1 MYTPRP
7 YQLDCL
13 AALAKAREDGVKK
26 GLVIMASGLGKTL
39 TAAFDVRQ
47 FLETQPNA
55 RVLCLCHQEEILL
68 QSKRKFQKVFG
79 EEYSYGLYTGNYKTR
94 HAVSFLFATFQ
105 TMRDHREEFPS
116 DAFAYVLVDE
126 AHHTSAE
133 TYQPTVDYFA
143 PQFLLG
149 LTATKDRMD
158 GQDILDTYEQ
168 VLYEMDIY
176 DGWNQDWLARVDYR
190 IMLDDLN
197 QEEFEKYVGPS
208 ASGEKVSLSQLNRTI
223 FAPQRDEDIVKSI
236 REQLSDLENPSIF
249 VFCSS
254 IDHAKNM
261 SHHFG
266 GEAAVIHSGQSSALN
281 EAVLSEFRAGKLRVV
296 ISVNMLNEGID
307 VPETDAI
314 VFLRSTESST
324 IFFQQLGRG
333 LRTGATK
340 RAVRVLDYVAN
351 LERISTILEMEET
364 AKKRLPPIPT
374 SSASPKPDPLIV
386 NIPATK
392 FRVERVE
399 LEQIIERRLHM
410 FTAAEVIHSL
420 QEYAK
425 EHNTTKLCHIDVRP
439 LYSLVTLNRLFGG
452 YQQAVEAAGLE
463 YYRIPNRWTKETIVQ
478 AFRDN
483 IKDGKMPCSSKI
495 KDDPCLPSLSTI
507 WKHFS
512 NWQELAEAT
521 GLTVDSEVS
530 KEDMLG
536 AYLEAS
542 IAVGKWLNGGEIDA
556 CSELS
561 NRHVYRNRF
570 GSLGCLPELA
580 TQLDP
585 DRPELRMLR
594 PMNGLYTRAIIED
607 RIHAFIRANH
617 RLPTTSDF
625 KTDSSL
631 PPYQVCYKKC
641 QVKTL
646 ADLLNVC
653 RAQQTLDEVGEQR
666 PPEQP
671 LIAEDEI
678 GTLRTLALRLGRRLR
693 SRDLRPAN
701 GTKCHAWYA
710 NRGVNMDEVNKMA
723 NVDQILAELQRK

>member
-13 AALAKAREDGVKK
+13 AALAKAREDGTKK
-26 GLVIMASGLGKTL
+26 GLVVMASGLGKTL
-39 TAAFDVRQ
+39 TAAFDIRQ
-47 FLETQPNA
+47 FLAAHPNA

-68 QSKRKFQKVFG
+68 QSKSKFQKVFG
-79 EEYSYGLYTGNYKTR
+79 EEYSYGLYTGNYKTQ
-94 HAVSFLFATFQ
+94 HAVNFLFATFQ

-116 DAFAYVLVDE
+116 DAFAYILVDE

-261 SHHFG
+261 AYHFG

-281 EAVLSEFRAGKLRVV
+281 EATLSEFRVGHLRVV

-307 VPETDAI
+307 VPEADAI
-314 VFLRSTESST
+314 VFLRATESST

-340 RAVRVLDYVAN
+340 RTVRVLDYVAN

-364 AKKRLPPIPT
+364 AKKRLPPVPT

-392 FRVERVE
+392 FRVQKADIEQLFISFKVGKWTESELITLLQRKGALLGGRVRCEDLRNDPAMPCFEAYLRCFGTWNNALRSAGLPAAQERIQRTDDE
-399 LEQIIERRLHM
+399 LISDLKHKAEKLGRTP
-410 FTAAEVIHSL
+410 TAKEVDKDPNMASSSV
-420 QEYAK
+420 YAK
-425 EHNTTKLCHIDVRP
+425 R
-439 LYSLVTLNRLFGG
+439 FGG
-452 YQQAVEAAGLE
+452 RWSSVVAAAGLE
-463 YYRIPNRWTKETIVQ
+463 PIRKYSYSKEELVE
-478 AFRDN
+478 ALRR
-483 IKDGKMPCSSKI
+483 KI
-495 KDDPCLPSLSTI
+495 RELGHVPTLREMLDDPNMPSLGAYTRVFGS
-507 WKHFS
+507 WVS
-512 NWQELAEAT
+512 ALAEADQSPSRRDYT
-521 GLTVDSEVS
+521 DEELIKMLQDAAKKLGRNPRNNEFKKLGLPYRSTYENHFGSWKQTLIAAGLAVVHVKLTRE
-530 KEDMLG
+530 ELI
-536 AYLEAS
+536 AS
-542 IAVGKWLNGGEIDA
+542 IIKKAKELGRTPQRRDIDSDKSLPSASQYAREFGSWQNCIDA
-556 CSELS
+556 AGLK
-561 NRHVYRNRF
+561 
-570 GSLGCLPELA
+570 A
-580 TQLDP
+580 TRARRQ
-585 DRPELRMLR
+585 LR
-594 PMNGLYTRAIIED
+594 PKQESN
-607 RIHAFIRANH
+607 
-617 RLPTTSDF
+617 
-625 KTDSSL
+625 
-631 PPYQVCYKKC
+631 
-641 QVKTL
+641 
-646 ADLLNVC
+646 
-653 RAQQTLDEVGEQR
+653 
-666 PPEQP
+666 
-671 LIAEDEI
+671 
-678 GTLRTLALRLGRRLR
+678 
-693 SRDLRPAN
+693 
-701 GTKCHAWYA
+701 
-710 NRGVNMDEVNKMA
+710 
-723 NVDQILAELQRK
+723 